1 MHVSSNR
8 KELLL
13 AILQSFCSSAAFA
26 KYDWGDY
33 SSWKVECENAKA
45 STNGHE
51 NGKVLALLLLLFF
64 LCMPMRAQEDP
75 TPFELE
81 IERLGLNS
89 DVLTDWSDQK
99 KINIEMPVCAY
110 ANISG
115 ISNLPPKKSSN
126 YHAWVEF
133 YDGQGNYFKKRI
145 LINLQ
150 GKSSTKW
157 PKKNYAIDFCEDE
170 WIGEKTPDIKIG
182 DWVKQDA
189 FHIKAYYLD
198 KFRGTG
204 AIGYKIYEMIISG
217 RGERP
222 WERAEIAKPDADARC
237 FPDGFP
243 VIVYLN
249 GDFYGVYSWQ
259 LKKHRK
265 NYNIEKN
272 NPQHIH
278 LDGSLNGT
286 SLFAATKIQW
296 NRFDVRTPKSLYDMD
311 GIAYNGDSPKEL
323 MDETSPYYDLESD
336 DESVKEAKRN
346 TAIVKHRIEQLR
358 NHWFELNELI
368 DSGASNEEIRTEIA
382 KRFDVP
388 SIIDY
393 IIHNLLTVNLDGLA
407 RNWQWFTYDGY
418 KWFVAPYDLDATFGF
433 HTNYFVVFPA
443 ENYADKSLLKRTWV
457 SADNPLAFVNKYFLD
472 DIYAYYADLRDRGLL
487 TADGVVSL
495 FDNWYYSVG
504 EDNWS
509 KEWERWPDS
518 PFTQETVVNPNW
530 KEHEWDNGLY
540 AKANAYNSDFTYHA
554 GDLCISALRLWEAT
568 GTTTGVEPYAQ
579 LGCPDSIGRIHTWVP
594 VHMSYLDQW
603 MKYTPTK
610 DMTSFSLLIPAS
622 GWGTLCVPFEFET
635 PDGMNAYSVT
645 GFAAE
650 TNTAHLE
657 AVTRLEANRPYLI
670 NGVPGR
676 YQLFGEVVEGDDE
689 APDYLT
695 NGLLHGTYEAL
706 PTSPEQY
713 LLQTHQS
720 LTGFYTAKE
729 NFQTTIAPNTAYL
742 ILDSTQLRPEFI
754 NLEIVD
760 AVTEPTVAP
769 VDDSYYT
776 LTGIKTSRPQRG
788 IYIKAGKKV
797 VVCNGRE
804 I

>member
-1 MHVSSNR
+1 MRVSS
-8 KELLL
+8 
-13 AILQSFCSSAAFA
+13 I
-26 KYDWGDY
+26 
-33 SSWKVECENAKA
+33 
-45 STNGHE
+45 
-51 NGKVLALLLLLFF
+51 KVLVLLTLLFV
-64 LCMPMRAQEDP
+64 LCTPCRAQDEAP

-89 DVLTDWSDQK
+89 EDLTDWSDQK

-388 SIIDY
+388 SIIAY

-407 RNWQWFTYDGY
+407 RN
-418 KWFVAPYDLDATFGF
+418 
-433 HTNYFVVFPA
+433 
-443 ENYADKSLLKRTWV
+443 
-457 SADNPLAFVNKYFLD
+457 
-472 DIYAYYADLRDRGLL
+472 
-487 TADGVVSL
+487 
-495 FDNWYYSVG
+495 
-504 EDNWS
+504 
-509 KEWERWPDS
+509 
-518 PFTQETVVNPNW
+518 
-530 KEHEWDNGLY
+530 
-540 AKANAYNSDFTYHA
+540 
-554 GDLCISALRLWEAT
+554 
-568 GTTTGVEPYAQ
+568 
-579 LGCPDSIGRIHTWVP
+579 
-594 VHMSYLDQW
+594 
-603 MKYTPTK
+603 
-610 DMTSFSLLIPAS
+610 
-622 GWGTLCVPFEFET
+622 
-635 PDGMNAYSVT
+635 
-645 GFAAE
+645 
-650 TNTAHLE
+650 
-657 AVTRLEANRPYLI
+657 
-670 NGVPGR
+670 
-676 YQLFGEVVEGDDE
+676 
-689 APDYLT
+689 
-695 NGLLHGTYEAL
+695 
-706 PTSPEQY
+706 
-713 LLQTHQS
+713 
-720 LTGFYTAKE
+720 
-729 NFQTTIAPNTAYL
+729 
-742 ILDSTQLRPEFI
+742 
-754 NLEIVD
+754 
-760 AVTEPTVAP
+760 
-769 VDDSYYT
+769 
-776 LTGIKTSRPQRG
+776 
-788 IYIKAGKKV
+788 
-797 VVCNGRE
+797 
-804 I
+804 